1 MRLLLPLADRYH
13 DEVAQLVGRAL
24 DHPVAITGLGAS
36 WHGFGPSIELEGVT
50 VFDDKGQPLLQCAAA
65 RVDVA
70 QLASLR
76 HAQLELDQLTIRCA
90 HVTVLR
96 REDGRLVLLGL
107 DELNA
112 APPAPAARE
121 AFKLWV
127 ARQPRLAIEASV
139 LEWRDLTPGGR
150 TFRLH
155 GTRVAIRNR
164 DGRHRLDA
172 DLALPESLGTRL
184 AITAELSGDL
194 FLPDEWS
201 GDIYQHNKQHAH
213 NTKSTHTRPAVDLR
227 SGGADI
233 ELWSDWRKGPQRITG
248 TVNASDVQLAL
259 QHALREDIPR
269 AAPQSA
275 DAPAPSAQPPPT
287 TSSTAVVS
295 NQDSLQANPP
305 RQNPASDK
313 SPLASSSELSP
324 CVCASA
330 AAATSPYS
338 RASAAECDAFAA
350 DAHTATTPLDEAVPA
365 MAKEAAAARVGLRI
379 GEREEGPPSEW
390 RVVYRAADGAH
401 ALEVGYSRVRIED
414 ALALARAAQALSEA
428 EVARLAALAP
438 RGELRDTY
446 LRYQWGSTVAPA
458 WLLRTD
464 FHQLALS
471 AVEAVPGIAYV
482 DGTFAS
488 AGARG
493 VDAARWFR
501 APLPLTDA
509 SGRLAWRRQGDSW
522 QIGGDDLVM
531 HNEDIHGRAAF
542 RLVRL
547 AGMGPPHLDL
557 YADFADGNGAH
568 AARYLP
574 VTLMHDKAVSWLDR
588 AIVDGRV
595 TQGEARLYG
604 WLNEFPFDRGDG
616 AFDVNFHVVDGV
628 LDYAPGWPRLRQ
640 IATDVRFIG
649 RSLVLRASA
658 AKAFDSDV
666 IGAEVKVAD
675 LAGHPAVVVVNGSAR
690 GPTAYA
696 LRFVAESPLREK
708 FGDYLAG
715 MEASGRPACRGRS
728 RSPTADSN

>member
-1 MRLLLPLADRYH
+1 IFLVSSPRSFFRSSLRLVWLAVAVTVIALAALLGSMRLLLPLAARYH
-13 DEVAQLVGRAL
+13 DEVVLLVGWAL
-24 DHPVAITGLGAS
+24 VLPVAFSGLGVC

-70 QLASLR
+70 LLASLR
-76 HAQLELDQLTIRCA
+76 HAQLELDQLTIRGA

-112 APPAPAARE
+112 APPAPAAQE
-121 AFKLWV
+121 AFKHWV
-127 ARQPRLAIEASV
+127 ARQPRLAIEDSV

-172 DLALPESLGTRL
+172 DLALPESRGTRL
-184 AITAELSGDL
+184 ALGAWGARTS
-194 FLPDEWS
+194 
-201 GDIYQHNKQHAH
+201 
-213 NTKSTHTRPAVDLR
+213 PAVDQR

-259 QHALREDIPR
+259 QHALREDIQLE
-269 AAPQSA
+269 APQSA
-275 DAPAPSAQPPPT
+275 DAPAPSTQPPPT

-295 NQDSLQANPP
+295 NQDSFHANPP
-305 RQNPASDK
+305 RHFPACDK

-365 MAKEAAAARVGLRI
+365 MAKEAAAASAPLVTLAALRAQFHWQRTSEGWEFDAERVGLRI

-401 ALEVGYSRVRIED
+401 AQEVGYSRVRNED

-428 EVARLAALAP
+428 EEARLAALAP
-438 RGELRDTY
+438 RGELRDPY
-446 LRYQWGSTVAPA
+446 LRYQWGGTVAPA

-471 AVEAVPGIAYV
+471 AVEAVPGIA
-482 DGTFAS
+482 
-488 AGARG
+488 
-493 VDAARWFR
+493 
-501 APLPLTDA
+501 
-509 SGRLAWRRQGDSW
+509 
-522 QIGGDDLVM
+522 
-531 HNEDIHGRAAF
+531 
-542 RLVRL
+542 
-547 AGMGPPHLDL
+547 
-557 YADFADGNGAH
+557 
-568 AARYLP
+568 
-574 VTLMHDKAVSWLDR
+574 KAVSWLDR
-588 AIVDGRV
+588 ASVDGRV
-595 TQGEARLYG
+595 TQGVARLYG

-616 AFDVNFHVVDGV
+616 AFDVNFLVVDGV

-640 IATDVRFIG
+640 IA
-649 RSLVLRASA
+649 
-658 AKAFDSDV
+658 
-666 IGAEVKVAD
+666 AD
-675 LAGHPAVVVVNGSAR
+675 
-690 GPTAYA
+690 
-696 LRFVAESPLREK
+696 
-708 FGDYLAG
+708 
-715 MEASGRPACRGRS
+715 EAHI
-728 RSPTADSN
+728 